1 MTVVEITGLSY
12 PAVRAVIGKKNELFY
27 LPSYSPQLNTLSFGV
42 SRP

>member
-27 LPSYSPQLNTLSFGV
+27 LPSYSPQLN
-42 SRP
+42 R